1 MKQKKLIIVF
11 FLLVSTYSWCD
22 SSVKQL
28 QDLKSFMGRFV
39 PECNRP
45 LFKEYYES
53 FLRSQQVT
61 KQKAKNSKKMNSCA
75 QAGRVALEANE
86 ADLVKEMA
94 TAKCPDR
101 FCRTLYIRYGTYQQF
116 LKEHAQESRSF
127 VGKVR
132 ACAQDVKIRVTQWI
146 NSWRKTDCV

>member
-1 MKQKKLIIVF
+1 MKQMQLMSA
-11 FLLVSTYSWCD
+11 FLLLISISLLCD
-22 SSVKQL
+22 SSVMQL

-45 LFKEYYES
+45 LFKEYYEN

-61 KQKAKNSKKMNSCA
+61 KQKAKNSKKMNTCA

-86 ADLVKEMA
+86 ADLAKEIA
-94 TAKCPDR
+94 AAKCPDR
-101 FCRTLYIRYGTYQQF
+101 FCRTLYIRYGAYQQF